1 MSKTDKVN
9 GNVLDRQIIGRLI
22 KYTRPYRKYFILAL
36 TLTILLAV
44 LGPLRPYLVQ
54 ITLDNEVALGDYS
67 GLLRMALLIIGLIIF
82 QSIVM
87 YGNTYLTNWL
97 GQSVIR
103 DIRNQVF
110 RHVLNLRLKY
120 FDKTPIGTLQTRTI
134 NDVETLN
141 DVFSSGLVKILGDM
155 LQIVA
160 ILSAMLYINWQLTLA
175 VLATIPLLLI
185 STYIFKNKV
194 KKAFQGVRK
203 AVSEMNA
210 FLQEHLTGMQIIHI
224 FNREDREM
232 ERFKFI
238 NKDLRKAN
246 LNSVM
251 YYSVFYPVVELI
263 SALGIAILVWYG
275 AGNVVR
281 GSVTQG
287 ELVAFIMF
295 VQMFFRPIR
304 MLADQFN
311 ILQLGMVSA
320 ERIFKVLD
328 TEDII
333 PNNGDLTLSVNDNG
347 NGDGKHQPIDI
358 TFEDVSFAY
367 NEPEWVLKNI
377 NLEVKSGEKVALVG
391 ATGSG
396 KTTIINLLSRFYEW
410 QKGDIKI
417 NGTSLQR
424 YSLESL
430 RELIGVVLQDVFLF
444 SGSIYDNITLNNDQI
459 PLDQVI
465 ESAKQVG
472 AHEFIERLPGGY
484 HYKVRERGATLSLGQ
499 RQLVAFARV
508 MTYNPQ
514 ILVLDE
520 ATANI
525 DTESEEIIQK
535 AIETVMKGR
544 TSIIIAHRLS
554 TIQQA
559 NKIVVLRKGE
569 IIEMGS
575 HQELLHQ
582 KGAYY
587 DLHQK
592 QFATPV

>member
-1 MSKTDKVN
+1 MSQNKKVI
-9 GNVLDRQIIGRLI
+9 GNVLDTDLIRRLLR
-22 KYTRPYRKYFILAL
+22 YVYPYKKYFFTAL
-36 TLTILLAV
+36 SLTILLAL

-54 ITLDNEVALGDYS
+54 LTLDNEVTYGDYN
-67 GLLRMALLIIGLIIF
+67 GLLKMVMLLLGLIIF

-97 GQSVIR
+97 GQSIIR

-110 RHVLNLRLKY
+110 QHILKLKLSY
-120 FDKTPIGTLQTRTI
+120 FDKTAIGTLQTRTI

-141 DVFSSGLVKILGDM
+141 DVFSQGLVRILGDL
-155 LQIVA
+155 LQIFA
-160 ILSAMLYINWQLTLA
+160 ILFAMLYINWQLTLA

-185 STYIFKNKV
+185 ATYIFKNNV
-194 KKAFQGVRK
+194 KRAFQGVRK

-224 FNREDREM
+224 NNREEREKD
-232 ERFKFI
+232 RFKVI
-238 NKDLRKAN
+238 NKDLEKAN

-251 YYSVFYPVVELI
+251 YYSIFYPVVEII

-275 AGNVVR
+275 AGNVVK
-281 GSVTQG
+281 GTVTQG

-311 ILQLGMVSA
+311 ILQLGIVSA
-320 ERIFKVLD
+320 ERIFKVID
-328 TEDII
+328 THEQIYDHGTYAFSK
-333 PNNGDLTLSVNDNG
+333 NGSSTPLTIEFD
-347 NGDGKHQPIDI
+347 K
-358 TFEDVSFAY
+358 VSFAY

-377 NLEVKSGEKVALVG
+377 DFVVDPGDKVALVG
-391 ATGSG
+391 STGSG

-410 QKGDIKI
+410 QKGDIRI
-417 NGTSLQR
+417 NGKSLR
-424 YSLESL
+424 DYSLDSL
-430 RELIGVVLQDVFLF
+430 RQLIGVVLQDVFLF
-444 SGSIYDNITLNNDQI
+444 SGSVYDNITLNNDQI
-459 PLDQVI
+459 PLEKVK
-465 ESAKQVG
+465 ESARQVG
-472 AHEFIERLPGGY
+472 AHDFIEKLPGGY
-484 HYKVRERGATLSLGQ
+484 DYKVRERGATLSLGQ
-499 RQLVAFARV
+499 RQLIAFARV

-525 DTESEEIIQK
+525 DSESEEIIQL
-535 AIETVMKGR
+535 AIDTVMKGR

-554 TIQQA
+554 TIQKA
-559 NKIVVLRKGE
+559 DKIIVLSKGE
-569 IIEMGS
+569 IIESGN
-575 HQELLHQ
+575 HQTLMNLE
-582 KGAYY
+582 GAYF

-592 QFATPV
+592 QFVTPV